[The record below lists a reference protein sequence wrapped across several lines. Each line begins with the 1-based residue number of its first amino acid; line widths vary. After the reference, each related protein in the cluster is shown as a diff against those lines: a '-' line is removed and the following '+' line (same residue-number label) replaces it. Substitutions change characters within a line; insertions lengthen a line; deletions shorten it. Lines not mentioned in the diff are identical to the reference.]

1 VGESIKGMK
10 RTHYCGQI
18 GSAQIDQK
26 VTIMGWV
33 QKRRD
38 HGGVIF
44 TDIRDR
50 SGLVQ
55 VVFNPNLDDDAF
67 AKANQLRSEFVIAI
81 EGIVEARPDGNIN
94 PDLSTG
100 EIEIK
105 CVDLR
110 ILDVAKT
117 PPIQVEDDL
126 DVGEDL
132 RLKYRYLDLRRP
144 KMQKIMGLRHQI
156 MKTVRDYLDNNNFWE
171 IETPILTKSTPEGA
185 RDYLVPSRIKQGRFF
200 ALPQSPQIFKQLLMA
215 SGMDRYYQ
223 IARCFRDEDLR
234 ANRQPEF
241 TQIDLEM
248 SFITREDVLEI
259 TEGLMRKVFSLVD
272 IEVPE
277 EIPVLT
283 YDEAMARF
291 GSDKPDLRFAMELI
305 DISGLVA
312 ASDFK
317 IFSGTIA
324 NGGQVKGIKF
334 KGGADLSRSQVD
346 ELEEHVKLFKAKGL
360 AWMAFKEDGL
370 KSPVAKFLSDQELE
384 LIKEKMKADTGDL
397 LLFVADK
404 PAIVAAALGNLRLK
418 IAKDNNLIPD
428 DTYKFAWIIDFPLL
442 EFDENAERFV
452 AKHHPFTSPIAADI
466 DILDEKPTEVRA
478 DAYDFV
484 LNGEEL
490 GGGSIRINNRQLQ
503 EKVFDALNMS
513 KVEQEEKFGFLLD
526 AFEYG
531 APPHGGIAF
540 GFDRLMMI
548 AAGTDSIRD
557 VIAFPKTQRATSPLT
572 DAPSEVDPVQLK
584 ELGININKED

>member
-1 VGESIKGMK
+1 MGESIKGMK